1 MISFL
6 FLPQR
11 KQISSLQRFLGYC
24 YHLASLLLLL
34 QILYHI
40 HSFYCHSTSI
50 GNQFFI
56 GRLVTYKRGLLNSR
70 SIRSSKYKRQQQPIP
85 LLGICHFA
93 FSSLHCPYLPACI
106 LFLWLLLASQTF
118 AIYPSFPSFLFC
130 FDLTTRDTITNKS
143 EGYSRKNNYITLHH
157 LTILFL
163 P

>member
-85 LLGICHFA
+85 LLGICHSA

-118 AIYPSFPSFLFC
+118 AIDPSFPSFLFC